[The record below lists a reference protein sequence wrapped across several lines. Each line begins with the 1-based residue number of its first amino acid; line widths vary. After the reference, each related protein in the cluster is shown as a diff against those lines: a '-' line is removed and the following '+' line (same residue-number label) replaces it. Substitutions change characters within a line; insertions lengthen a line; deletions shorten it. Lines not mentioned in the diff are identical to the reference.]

1 MISFVHSDDISYE
14 GYLNKPLFKVNLKLV
29 AIFYT
34 EKMKDAN
41 IIKWDSV
48 IISLKLCDFVILFT
62 NSSGLNVLNIFSLSK
77 RKLLFEVRQT
87 SQEYQE
93 LLKVFI
99 RFRLNSLA
107 KETFRALTDCDYL
120 FDTKILNF
128 TLAVFN
134 FNIFLS
140 RFNI

>member
-1 MISFVHSDDISYE
+1 
-14 GYLNKPLFKVNLKLV
+14 
-29 AIFYT
+29 
-34 EKMKDAN
+34 
-41 IIKWDSV
+41 
-48 IISLKLCDFVILFT
+48 
-62 NSSGLNVLNIFSLSK
+62 
-77 RKLLFEVRQT
+77 VRQT

>member
-41 IIKWDSV
+41 IIKWDSFFLNFKGYFLV
-48 IISLKLCDFVILFT
+48 SFTIDLSALYLCY
-62 NSSGLNVLNIFSLSK
+62 LSFYLQ
-77 RKLLFEVRQT
+77 RKLLFEIRQT

-128 TLAVFN
+128 TLAVF
-134 FNIFLS
+134 
-140 RFNI
+140 